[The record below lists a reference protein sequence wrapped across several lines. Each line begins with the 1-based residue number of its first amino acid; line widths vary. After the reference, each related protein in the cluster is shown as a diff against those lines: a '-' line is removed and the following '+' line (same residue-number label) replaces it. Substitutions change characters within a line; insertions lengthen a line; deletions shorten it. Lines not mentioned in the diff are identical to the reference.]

1 MKNNKFVIPLLV
13 SGIYTAHNRTNIAI
27 WHIVNDVIPVRDT
40 GMTRKGALEFLFQH

>member
-13 SGIYTAHNRTNIAI
+13 SGIYTAHNCTNIAI

-40 GMTRKGALEFLFQH
+40 GMALLHRYL